1 LKAEFNNAF
10 NSLKEYLA
18 ESVPELG
25 GIITHWDDPFHLAKN
40 RAIMLPDS
48 HSENNGKISFS
59 AVVWAST
66 AEKNAD
72 TVARAQMAA
81 MEKIFKAVYSNNA
94 PFPMSVAAA
103 DYFDPPQ
110 QSPNVGI
117 MRVLI
122 SMSVEYLDDC
132 DF

>member
-1 LKAEFNNAF
+1 MRAEFNSAF
-10 NSLKEYLA
+10 NSLKDYLA

-25 GIITHWDDPFHLAKN
+25 GVITHWEDPFLLTKN

-48 HSENNGKISFS
+48 HAENSGKITFS

-66 AEKNAD
+66 VEKSAD
-72 TVARAQMAA
+72 TVAQAQMGA
-81 MEKIFKAVYSNNA
+81 MEKIFKAVYSHNA
-94 PFPMSVAAA
+94 PFPMTINAA